1 MLKKHL
7 SCLRSR
13 LGAIKAGDDEMRLNV
28 IRGMVISEH
37 LEGDDKFRS
46 VLALHDD
53 VALRRLVSDARTHH
67 VWVSCMFVSRVL
79 GSNNASHSC
88 KSCVAVY
95 PDLQL
100 GSMYLKKI
108 IFSGLTDDQYMPT
121 TGYLEMT
128 FDSAT
133 VLYRAEFWKGIV
145 KGSCMRVIFRD
156 HAEKRER
163 IKDFKRP
170 ANIPEVLEP
179 TIDNMVPVEF
189 FYGVSENYVEYGLL
203 TNPGQNVLR
212 YSSYNHT
219 LIFDDDALY
228 LDNEPVFYG
237 RLKYISHLLYH
248 IAVLYV
254 TRSDCSEFEPYVH
267 DDLHCLQNKLSTED
281 VQVIGSYVQR
291 APHMFNAIIRA
302 YGGIVGICE
311 ASSNSDS
318 PVLKQMLH
326 ALRKQSTVKVPS
338 MLHFGVLWLHNMMHR
353 WRRCSERQ
361 RTRREMQRSKVQKL
375 REGLRRYRS
384 NNCRGLQFYF
394 TIFKAGIRQHH
405 ECQVKQACFGVMAQ
419 LVRRRR
425 VLSQVESFEFVQKR
439 WYEFDCVYVRDYP
452 RNPYTG
458 KVETSLV
465 GYMPSKHRNHWW
477 PLTGYK

>member
-53 VALRRLVSDARTHH
+53 VVLRRLVSDARTHH

-79 GSNNASHSC
+79 EGSCN
-88 KSCVAVY
+88 SCVAVY

-100 GSMYLKKI
+100 GSMCLKKI
-108 IFSGLTDDQYMPT
+108 FFSGLTDDQYMPT

-145 KGSCMRVIFRD
+145 KGTCLRVIFSD
-156 HAEKRER
+156 HAERSER
-163 IKDFKRP
+163 VKDFQCP
-170 ANIPEVLEP
+170 ADLPSAIKP
-179 TIDNMVPVEF
+179 TLDTMIPVEF
-189 FYGVSENYVEYGLL
+189 FYGVSENCAEYGWL
-203 TNPGQNVLR
+203 TNPGQKVLK
-212 YSSYNHT
+212 YSSFNHT
-219 LIFDDDALY
+219 VFFEDDTLYFDK
-228 LDNEPVFYG
+228 EPIYYG
-237 RLKYISHLLYH
+237 RIKYISHLLYH
-248 IAVLYV
+248 IAILYV
-254 TRSDCSEFEPYVH
+254 TRDDCEEFECCVH
-267 DDLHCLQNKLSTED
+267 SDLHCLRNKLSVED

-291 APHMFNAIIRA
+291 APHLFNTIIRA

-311 ASSNSDS
+311 DSSNSES
-318 PVLKQMLH
+318 PVLKQMLD
-326 ALRKQSTVKVPS
+326 ALRKQRNVKVPS

-361 RTRREMQRSKVQKL
+361 KTRREMQKSKVNIL
-375 REGLRRYRS
+375 RQRLRTYRS
-384 NNCRGLQFYF
+384 NNCKGLKIYF
-394 TIFKAGIRQHH
+394 TKFKKYH

-465 GYMPSKHRNHWW
+465 GYVPSKHRNHWW
-477 PLTGYK
+477 PLTGIK